1 MKKSDWIKR
10 EVKNGYTE
18 ADVNGTLAL
27 FERKKNLLPVE
38 KRDIFVWDAKE
49 LEEFFKSTKSNR
61 EKRSEDR
68 GKYVKIIENDR
79 FLIVRVD
86 DEKAAEYWGVGTKWC
101 ITSEDTTYYSNYR
114 DDGAVF
120 YFLIDKKS
128 EPQEKWSRIAF
139 CVQDKKISYF
149 ASDDEKCQYTELPKH
164 IKAFLRQKMTSEQN
178 SGQMAAE

>member
-10 EVKNGYTE
+10 EVKKGYTE
-18 ADVNGTLAL
+18 ADVNGTLVL

-38 KRDIFVWDAKE
+38 KRDIFIWDAKE
-49 LEEFFKSTKSNR
+49 LEDFFKSTKSNR

-114 DDGAVF
+114 DDGTVF
-120 YFLIDKKS
+120 YFLIDKNAK
-128 EPQEKWSRIAF
+128 EKEKWSRVAI
-139 CVQDKKISYF
+139 CVQEDRKISYF
-149 ASDDEKCQYTELPKH
+149 AADDEEHQYKELPKH
-164 IKAFLRQKMTSEQN
+164 IKAFLREKVT
-178 SGQMAAE
+178 AE